1 MESGYE
7 LRMTCHNFFKAYVLM
22 GGCPRFMLLSFL
34 SCEILKDQA
43 KADDEFNMNFD
54 EIER

>member
-7 LRMTCHNFFKAYVLM
+7 PRMTCHNFFKAYVLM
-22 GGCPRFMLLSFL
+22 GGCPGSCLLSFL
-34 SCEILKDQA
+34 SCEILKDHA
-43 KADDEFNMNFD
+43 KANDEFNMSFD